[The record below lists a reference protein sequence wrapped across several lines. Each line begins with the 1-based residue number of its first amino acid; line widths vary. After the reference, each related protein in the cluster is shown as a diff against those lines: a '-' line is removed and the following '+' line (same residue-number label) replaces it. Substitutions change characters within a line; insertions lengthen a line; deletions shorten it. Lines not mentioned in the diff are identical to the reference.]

1 MALRHLPALR
11 DRGQRETATPDR
23 DWGGI
28 DGDKRSMEPCDTPEV
43 SAVIPVCNG
52 QRFVADAIRSVL
64 AQPPRVELI
73 VVDDGSTDGTVDVVA
88 AFGDAVRL
96 IRSPRNEGL
105 PSALNRGVAAV
116 SSRYVGFLDA
126 DDLWTPNRLPGETLM
141 LAEHPEVAALWGRT
155 RVVFLSGDDQP
166 AAESPEWP
174 PQFFPSLAAMLFRRE
189 VFERVGYFD
198 PALRHAQ
205 DIDFLARFSE
215 AGLRFW
221 QHQDIVLTWRR
232 HEENMTNMVA
242 RDRDYFATAV
252 RNALHRRRSL
262 S

>member
-1 MALRHLPALR
+1 
-11 DRGQRETATPDR
+11 
-23 DWGGI
+23 
-28 DGDKRSMEPCDTPEV
+28 MEPCNTPEV
-43 SAVIPVCNG
+43 SVVIPVYNG

-64 AQPPRVELI
+64 AQPLGVELI

-88 AFGDAVRL
+88 TFDVRL

-116 SSRYVGFLDA
+116 SSRFVGFLDA
-126 DDLWTPNRLPGETLM
+126 DDLWTPNRLPGEALM
-141 LAEHPEVAALWGRT
+141 LADHPEVAALWGRA

-166 AAESPEWP
+166 ANESPDWP
-174 PQFFPSLAAMLFRRE
+174 PQFFPSLATMLFRRE
-189 VFERVGYFD
+189 VFERVGCFD
-198 PALRHAQ
+198 PGLRHAQ

-215 AGLRFW
+215 AGLRFYR
-221 QHQDIVLTWRR
+221 HQDIVLTWRR
-232 HEENMTNMVA
+232 HQDNMTNMVA
-242 RDRDYFATAV
+242 RDRDYLATAV